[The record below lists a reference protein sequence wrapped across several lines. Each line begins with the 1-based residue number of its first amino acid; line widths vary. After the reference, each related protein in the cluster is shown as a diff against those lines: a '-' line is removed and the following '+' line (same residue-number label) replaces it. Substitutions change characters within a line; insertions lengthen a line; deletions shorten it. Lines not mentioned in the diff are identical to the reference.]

1 MKYLKQIRAG
11 FGRRVSFTSKDLRLY
26 LSESGISRAYLH
38 LLLHNLMKSGELKRI
53 TRGVYTFREEAE
65 AVGFGFSP
73 FYYGLQEAL
82 SLRNLWEQETNPVVI
97 TPKKARPG
105 VRSFLGTNYVVRR
118 ISRKM
123 FFGFEMMKYYDIWIP
138 VSDAEKTLIDFVYF
152 RMNLPEDAL
161 AEINSRMR
169 PEVMRGYLKRCPAR
183 VAKRVKSLLG
193 KTRTL
198 EQGTGR

>member
-1 MKYLKQIRAG
+1 MKYLKQIRAE
-11 FGRRVSFTSKDLRLY
+11 FGRRASFTSKDLVLY

-53 TRGVYTFREEAE
+53 TLGVYTFREEAE
-65 AVGFGFSP
+65 VVGFGFSP

-118 ISRKM
+118 IARKM
-123 FFGFEMMKYYDIWIP
+123 FFGFEMMKYYDVWIP

-152 RMNLPEDAL
+152 RLRLPDDAL
-161 AEINSRMR
+161 AEIKSRIR
-169 PEVMRGYLKRCPAR
+169 PAVLSGYLERCPAR
-183 VAKRVKSLLG
+183 VVKRVKALLFIPS
-193 KTRTL
+193 K
-198 EQGTGR
+198 